1 MSRALASETGVK
13 NAARR
18 VTGPDPKTSSD
29 ELPLKI
35 KIRAPF
41 VNRIV
46 NFCVPE
52 SRLKSTHNTKVNL
65 VSDRS
70 RIPQEQHH
78 LLHCFCKSS
87 KNLAQPPPPPPFFFP
102 LISSLPDLRAV
113 LRFTWCSTILKDLGI
128 SDLSSKCIS
137 LTNLLDWNVIGGTT
151 ITNTSG
157 ASRGS
162 HMAGLSTSVLP
173 LSSLF
178 LHAAACTFQLL
189 LSVAE
194 SFTRRPLKSLGTHS
208 MPAAGS
214 GPRCRNPALQA
225 LRAFL
230 RCRTAPLSNL
240 VKNIPHWP
248 AFEQSRPLYEG
259 IFLLQT
265 FPGRQSGDKLE
276 LPLTSFLS
284 CWNN

>member
-1 MSRALASETGVK
+1 MSNPIGFISTSRVLASETGVK

-87 KNLAQPPPPPPFFFP
+87 KNLAQPPPPPTFFFSP
-102 LISSLPDLRAV
+102 N
-113 LRFTWCSTILKDLGI
+113 FK
-128 SDLSSKCIS
+128 
-137 LTNLLDWNVIGGTT
+137 
-151 ITNTSG
+151 
-157 ASRGS
+157 
-162 HMAGLSTSVLP
+162 
-173 LSSLF
+173 
-178 LHAAACTFQLL
+178 
-189 LSVAE
+189 
-194 SFTRRPLKSLGTHS
+194 FTRSP
-208 MPAAGS
+208 GS
-214 GPRCRNPALQA
+214 AEVHLMLHYPQR
-225 LRAFL
+225 
-230 RCRTAPLSNL
+230 
-240 VKNIPHWP
+240 
-248 AFEQSRPLYEG
+248 
-259 IFLLQT
+259 
-265 FPGRQSGDKLE
+265 SGHL
-276 LPLTSFLS
+276 
-284 CWNN
+284 